1 MYVVPDPTYMYVCSH
16 HSLCRPSP
24 TQQLKHV
31 LNTVAINQP
40 TWGQL
45 GCNGFIILDQKGHV
59 KCNKTMAFMQHR
71 EAAFE
76 QLIALM
82 DAMLNSNESD
92 FNAALTG
99 IALTG
104 HATGSSNDAEP
115 EGG

>member
-45 GCNGFIILDQKGHV
+45 GGLVYIASIYAVFSKLKKIKGVFYVRTCMYHRMLV
-59 KCNKTMAFMQHR
+59 FMVPGCAH
-71 EAAFE
+71 
-76 QLIALM
+76 
-82 DAMLNSNESD
+82 
-92 FNAALTG
+92 TY
-99 IALTG
+99 
-104 HATGSSNDAEP
+104 
-115 EGG
+115 